1 MPSSGPPA
9 WFDAPGYDRS
19 ESHSQ
24 AALNETALLPFA
36 RGFQLTAHYTVVG
49 LGELL
54 WDCFPEGALLGGAPA
69 NVAYHASALG
79 DRGVVASRLGQDGPG
94 DEALQLL
101 VGRGVDTSAIQRDP
115 DRNTGT
121 AHVTIDLDG
130 DPSFAIDSSAAWT
143 APEWTP
149 RWEALIAGADV
160 ICFGTLLCTREQGRI
175 VVERAAATAP
185 EHALLLLDLNLRPPF
200 DTDGAMDAALA
211 CANTLKLSE
220 HELAR
225 LGQRRGLEPAAAA
238 EALLKDEGLR
248 AVAVT
253 RGARGSLLYTK
264 DGICEH
270 PGAPLPDDA
279 SPIADPVGAGDAFT
293 AALAHHLVRG
303 HTPAQASA
311 AANRYAAYVASRPG
325 ATPRV
330 PDAVVRAVRDEAE

>member
-1 MPSSGPPA
+1 VN
-9 WFDAPGYDRS
+9 DAS
-19 ESHSQ
+19 
-24 AALNETALLPFA
+24 
-36 RGFQLTAHYTVVG
+36 YTVIG

-101 VGRGVDTSAIQRDP
+101 TRRGVDTHAIQRDP
-115 DRNTGT
+115 DRSTGT
-121 AHVTIDLDG
+121 AHITMDPAG
-130 DPSFAIDSSAAWT
+130 EPSFAIDSSAAWT

-149 RWEALIAGADV
+149 EWEALIAGADV
-160 ICFGTLLCTREQGRI
+160 ICFGTLLCTREQGRT

-185 EHALLLLDLNLRPPF
+185 DHALLLLDLNLRPPF
-200 DTDGAMDAALA
+200 DTDGGMDAALA

-225 LGQRRGLEPAAAA
+225 LGQRRGLEPAGAA
-238 EALLKDEGLR
+238 EALLEDEGLR

-253 RGARGSLLYTK
+253 RGAQGSLLYTAE
-264 DGICEH
+264 GLCEH
-270 PGAPLPDDA
+270 PGVPLPADV
-279 SPIADPVGAGDAFT
+279 SPYADPVGAGDAFT

-303 HTPAQASA
+303 HTPARSSA
-311 AANRYAAYVASRPG
+311 AANRYAAFVASRPG
-325 ATPRV
+325 ATPRA
-330 PDAVVRAVRDEAE
+330 PDAVVHAVRGEAD